1 VTAARHPGRGWPGR
15 HGRDE
20 GAGSVLVLA
29 AAVVALVALAA
40 AGVLAQ
46 AVAAR
51 HRAATAADLSALAAA
66 ERLQSGH
73 GSGGACTAARA
84 VAAIN
89 GGMLARCTVSGR
101 EVEVTVR
108 VASGPADR
116 LLRLP
121 DPVRLARAGPS
132 AARGSG

>member
-1 VTAARHPGRGWPGR
+1 MTAPRCSDRGWPGR
-15 HGRDE
+15 RDE

-29 AAVVALVALAA
+29 AVGVVLVAAA
-40 AGVLAQ
+40 VAGVLAQ
-46 AVAAR
+46 GVAAR

-66 ERLQSGH
+66 DRLSSGH
-73 GSGGACTAARA
+73 GPGEACTAAQE
-84 VAAIN
+84 VAAAN

-101 EVEVTVR
+101 EVVVAVR
-108 VASGPADR
+108 VASGPANR

-132 AARGSG
+132 AESGSG

>member
-1 VTAARHPGRGWPGR
+1 MTAPRCPGRGRPG
-15 HGRDE
+15 GGGCDE
-20 GAGSVLVLA
+20 GVGSVLLLA
-29 AAVVALVALAA
+29 AVGVVLVALAA

-66 ERLQSGH
+66 ERLLSGH
-73 GSGGACTAARA
+73 GSGDACTAARA
-84 VAAIN
+84 VAAVN

-121 DPVRLARAGPS
+121 DPVRLARAGP
-132 AARGSG
+132 AAAPGSG